1 EEADPRLFDRARPG
15 LARRRAARGTGNRDV
30 GRGARARRLVRARGV
45 AARARAERSARD
57 VALPL
62 LDPLPVRVVPGD
74 DLGCLVARPRLVMRA
89 RGLFRPCRIVYIRR
103 FVRTE
108 RVFLRVAA
116 SSLLAVAAVG
126 LGWGCAAP
134 TVGIARGREL
144 FQNCQPCHGDRGTGN
159 VALRA
164 PEIAG
169 LPQWYVAAELDKFQK
184 NVRGAHPDDNEG
196 HRMRPMARTL
206 YHPGDIESVAGYVA
220 SLPSVSVTPMMRG
233 NVAAGQKQ

>member
-1 EEADPRLFDRARPG
+1 
-15 LARRRAARGTGNRDV
+15 
-30 GRGARARRLVRARGV
+30 
-45 AARARAERSARD
+45 
-57 VALPL
+57 
-62 LDPLPVRVVPGD
+62 
-74 DLGCLVARPRLVMRA
+74 MRA

-233 NVAAGQKQ
+233 NVAAGQKQYMTICVACHGPDAKGNQAMNAPPLSAQADWYLVAQLEKFKTGMRGVNAQDMTGSQMRAMSSTLSDTTAMHDVVAFIKTLSH

>member
-1 EEADPRLFDRARPG
+1 
-15 LARRRAARGTGNRDV
+15 
-30 GRGARARRLVRARGV
+30 
-45 AARARAERSARD
+45 
-57 VALPL
+57 
-62 LDPLPVRVVPGD
+62 
-74 DLGCLVARPRLVMRA
+74 MRA

-233 NVAAGQKQ
+233 NDAKGNQAMNAPPLSAQADWYLVAQLEKFKTGMRGVNAQDMTGSQMRAMSSTLSDTTAMHDVVAFIKTLSH